1 LYIFVVFLKKDM
13 HRLKVVSDKGVEA
26 ILATMGE
33 WMTLWFM
40 SFALGMDAFSIGLG
54 MGMLS
59 LRINQI
65 LKIGITIG
73 LFHMLMPLGGMTIG
87 KEISVH
93 FGSIAAMIG
102 GILLVILGLT
112 MIRSSFS
119 KSDEPF
125 VHPVGIG
132 LLVFALSASLDSFS
146 VGLSLGIYG
155 AKTWVTIFMFGFMS
169 MLLTWLGLMM
179 GRKVQKWIGSY
190 SEALGGCILLAFGMK
205 ILLPF

>member
-1 LYIFVVFLKKDM
+1 M
-13 HRLKVVSDKGVEA
+13 
-26 ILATMGE
+26 ATMGE

-40 SFALGMDAFSIGLG
+40 SIALGMDAFSIGLG

-59 LRINQI
+59 LRIKQI
-65 LKIGITIG
+65 MKIGITIG

-93 FGSIAAMIG
+93 FGGIAGIVG
-102 GILLVILGLT
+102 GILLVILGMT

-119 KSDEPF
+119 KDDEPF
-125 VHPVGIG
+125 VRPVGFG

-155 AKTWVTIFMFGFMS
+155 AKTWLTIFMFGMMS
-169 MLLTWLGLMM
+169 MVLTWCGLMM
-179 GRKVQKWIGSY
+179 GKKVQKWLGSY
-190 SEALGGCILLAFGMK
+190 SEALGGCILLAFGVK
-205 ILLPF
+205 ILFPF

>member
-1 LYIFVVFLKKDM
+1 M
-13 HRLKVVSDKGVEA
+13 NRLKVVSDKGVEA

-73 LFHMLMPLGGMTIG
+73 LFHMLMPLGGLTIG

-102 GILLVILGLT
+102 GILLVILGLVCAPRRNRFAR
-112 MIRSSFS
+112 ICVKC
-119 KSDEPF
+119 KS
-125 VHPVGIG
+125 
-132 LLVFALSASLDSFS
+132 
-146 VGLSLGIYG
+146 
-155 AKTWVTIFMFGFMS
+155 
-169 MLLTWLGLMM
+169 
-179 GRKVQKWIGSY
+179 
-190 SEALGGCILLAFGMK
+190 
-205 ILLPF
+205 

>member
-1 LYIFVVFLKKDM
+1 
-13 HRLKVVSDKGVEA
+13 
-26 ILATMGE
+26 LATMGE
-33 WMTLWFM
+33 WLTLLFM
-40 SFALGMDAFSIGLG
+40 SFALAMDAFSIGLG

-59 LRINQI
+59 LRFKQI
-65 LKIGITIG
+65 MKIGITIG
-73 LFHMLMPLGGMTIG
+73 IFHMLMPLTGMTIG

-93 FGSIAAMIG
+93 FGSIAAMVG
-102 GILLVILGLT
+102 GALLVVLGIT

-119 KSDEPF
+119 KEEEPF

-155 AKTWVTIFMFGFMS
+155 VKTWLTICMFGFMS
-169 MLLTWLGLMM
+169 MLLTWCGLMM
-179 GRKVQKWIGSY
+179 GKKVQKWIGSY
-190 SEALGGCILLAFGMK
+190 SEALGGCILLAFGVK